1 MAGNN
6 EVQELTPHAFEDFIK
21 EGTVLIDFFAEW
33 CTPCLTM
40 APIIDELSDKFKGKI
55 KFGKVNIEGNE
66 ELAQKFK
73 ITSIPNLILFKE
85 GKLIEQIAGSRSFEE
100 LEEKLNKFIE

>member
-1 MAGNN
+1 MTDNDK
-6 EVQELTPHAFEDFIK
+6 VQELTPPKFEDFIK
-21 EGTVLIDFFAEW
+21 EGIVLIDFFAEW

-73 ITSIPNLILFKE
+73 VSSIPNLILFKE
-85 GKLIEQIAGSRSFEE
+85 GKLIEQIAGSKSFEE
-100 LEEKLNKFIE
+100 LEEKLNEFVK

>member
-1 MAGNN
+1 MTDNDK
-6 EVQELTPHAFEDFIK
+6 VPELTPQKFEDFIK
-21 EGTVLIDFFAEW
+21 GDIALIDFFAEW

-40 APIIDELSDKFKGKI
+40 APILDELSNKFKDKI
-55 KFGKVNIEGNE
+55 KFGKVNIKGNE

-85 GKLIEQIAGSRSFEE
+85 GKLIEQVVGSKSFEE
-100 LEEKLNKFIE
+100 LEEKLKEFIK